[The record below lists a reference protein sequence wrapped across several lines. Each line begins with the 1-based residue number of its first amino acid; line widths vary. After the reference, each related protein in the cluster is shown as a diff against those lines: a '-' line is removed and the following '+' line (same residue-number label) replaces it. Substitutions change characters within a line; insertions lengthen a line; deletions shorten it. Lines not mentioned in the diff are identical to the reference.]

1 MISIEE
7 DEKKPGYVKR
17 IKQIKE
23 IKSHYEMVVKMDKR
37 EKIFDD
43 DTMNK
48 LIKEC
53 EEKQKNTKIIYKIKN
68 NNIFIKYSER
78 DNYAL
83 SEQWIIYL
91 MMD

>member
-1 MISIEE
+1 MVQIISIEE
-7 DEKKPGYVKR
+7 DEKKPGYEKR

-68 NNIFIKYSER
+68 NNKLYLIIVIFFI
-78 DNYAL
+78 
-83 SEQWIIYL
+83 
-91 MMD
+91 

>member
-43 DTMNK
+43 D
-48 LIKEC
+48 LI
-53 EEKQKNTKIIYKIKN
+53 
-68 NNIFIKYSER
+68 YSNCFQR
-78 DNYAL
+78 
-83 SEQWIIYL
+83 
-91 MMD
+91 